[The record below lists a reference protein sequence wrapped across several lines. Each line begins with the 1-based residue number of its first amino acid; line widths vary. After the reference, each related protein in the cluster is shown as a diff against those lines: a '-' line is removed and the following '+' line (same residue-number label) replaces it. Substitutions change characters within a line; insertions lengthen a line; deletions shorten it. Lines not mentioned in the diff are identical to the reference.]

1 MKKKTDCPCFS
12 GAPYKECCK
21 PRHDGTRPAETPEAL
36 MRSRY
41 SAFAL
46 GLGEY
51 LVDTLA
57 SDHEDRRA
65 PREALVRELSRV
77 KDRQR
82 FMGLRI
88 VEAKD
93 DEVLF
98 VARVFEKG
106 KDRSFSERST
116 FVREDGAWKYASGTF
131 VDPADPLLEEG

>member
-1 MKKKTDCPCFS
+1 MKKPVKDCPCSS
-12 GAPYKECCK
+12 GKPYKECCK

-41 SAFAL
+41 AAFAL

-57 SDHEDRRA
+57 RDHDDRKL

-93 DEVLF
+93 DEVVF
-98 VARVFEKG
+98 VARIFEKG
-106 KDRSFSERST
+106 QDRSFSERST
-116 FVREDGAWKYASGTF
+116 FVREDGAWKYAAG
-131 VDPADPLLEEG
+131 AILEEEG